1 MSSPYL
7 ELSNVQKHFD
17 LRPVLRGVDLTLNA
31 GERLAL
37 LGANGAGK
45 TTLLRLL
52 AGLTRPG
59 GGRITIGGLD
69 LYERTREAQ
78 RLVGFVAHQP
88 YLYDELSARENLL
101 FFARMYRLERP
112 AERAETLLLRVG
124 LARRGRERAG
134 SFSRGQLQRL
144 ALARALLH
152 APALLLLDE
161 PETGLDQEGLA
172 LLADLLHEHRAR
184 GGTLLFTTHDL
195 ESAPER
201 SDRVALLSRGRIVY
215 QRESSGLS
223 QGGIGQVYRE
233 VVR

>member
-7 ELSNVQKHFD
+7 ELSNVQKQFG
-17 LRPVLRGVDLTLNA
+17 LRPVLRGVNLTLEA

-59 GGRITIGGLD
+59 SGRITIGGLD
-69 LYERTREAQ
+69 LCEQTREAQ

-88 YLYDELSARENLL
+88 YLYDELSALENLL

-112 AERAETLLLRVG
+112 AERAEMLLQRVG
-124 LARRGRERAG
+124 LARRSRERAG
-134 SFSRGQLQRL
+134 AFSRGQSQRL

-152 APALLLLDE
+152 TPALLLLDE

-172 LLADLLHEHRAR
+172 LLADLLHEHRTR

-195 ESAPER
+195 ERAPER
-201 SDRVALLSRGRIVY
+201 SDRVAMLSRGRIVY
-215 QRESSGLS
+215 QRESSGLE
-223 QGGIGQVYRE
+223 QGGMGQVYRE